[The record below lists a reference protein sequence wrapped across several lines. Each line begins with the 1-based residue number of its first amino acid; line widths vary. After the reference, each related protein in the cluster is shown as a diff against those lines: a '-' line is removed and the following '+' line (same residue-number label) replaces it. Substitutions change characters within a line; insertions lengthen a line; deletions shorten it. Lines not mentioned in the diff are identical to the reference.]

1 MSTKNIS
8 LVSPTTLQGVI
19 DALALR
25 ADLSDQRRLDLRSSL
40 RTFAKVM
47 GKTPDQ
53 VPADIGALNSQIAGM
68 TAQMVGLSAPRWAN
82 VKSGLTTALSLTG
95 AKVIAGKRR
104 GALAPEWAALLDQV
118 EDRYERSRC

>member
-8 LVSPTTLQGVI
+8 LVSPATLQGVI

-25 ADLSDQRRLDLRSSL
+25 SDLSDQRRQDLRSSL
-40 RTFAKVM
+40 RTFARVL
-47 GKTPDQ
+47 GEVPDQ
-53 VPADIGALNSQIAGM
+53 VPADIGALNSQIAGLSAQ
-68 TAQMVGLSAPRWAN
+68 TAGLSTPRWAN

-104 GALAPEWAALLDQV
+104 GAL
-118 EDRYERSRC
+118 